1 MSKEAVRNPR
11 TPTTEM
17 LESLRLLRTNINN
30 WEQELERLKEIAL
43 QNPGSAMRERSQAV
57 KMLNHCKRLYQE
69 QEAMLRKRGVI
80 HIRRGLNPEQPEVYE
95 RKDRRGQVVVLHSR
109 PTNGD

>member
-1 MSKEAVRNPR
+1 MSEEEVRNPR

-30 WEQELERLKEIAL
+30 WEQELERLKEMAL
-43 QNPGSAMRERSQAV
+43 QNPGSVSSSQAV

>member
-1 MSKEAVRNPR
+1 MSEEEVRNPR

-30 WEQELERLKEIAL
+30 WEQELERLKEMSL
-43 QNPGSAMRERSQAV
+43 QDPGSVSSSQAV